1 MKKILLSLGILSCL
15 SMNAQTLLSE
25 GFEGATFPPNGWVRT
40 NTNATRQWDLS
51 TVNFPG
57 TTAQDLETR
66 DHFTI
71 TGNNS
76 ATINW
81 VGTANTANL
90 TSPSFTLVGAAS
102 PILKFNVVVGWS
114 YMIDIDAGDLIAQ
127 VSTNGGTSW
136 TTLWDEDTESG
147 FTDDGDGDEDSDTY
161 NTVAVQKS
169 LSPYIGQADVRIRFQ
184 YSGADADAVAIDDVQ
199 VLATTLSTKEVS
211 KSKTSIY
218 PNPTKGEVNI
228 KTDNKI
234 KSTTVLDLSG
244 KVLTTGSSEKININ
258 SFTKGAYL
266 LKVEFADGT
275 SKTEK
280 IIKD

>member
-15 SMNAQTLLSE
+15 SINAQTLLSE
-25 GFEGATFPPNGWVRT
+25 NFEGATFPPTGWTTT
-40 NTNATRQWDLS
+40 NTNASRQWNLS

-57 TTAQDLETR
+57 TTAQDIEIR

-76 ATINW
+76 ASIDWITQ
-81 VGTANTANL
+81 TNTANL
-90 TSPSFTLVGAAS
+90 SSPSFSLVGAAS
-102 PILKFNVVVGWS
+102 PVLKFNVVVGWS
-114 YMIDIDAGDLIAQ
+114 YMIDSDAGDLIAQ

-147 FTDDGDGDEDSDTY
+147 FTDDGDGDEDTDLY

-169 LSPYIGQADVRIRFQ
+169 LSAYIGQADVRIRFQ
-184 YSGADADAVAIDDVQ
+184 YVGANADAVAVDDVQ
-199 VLATTLSTKEVS
+199 VLASTLSTKEAS
-211 KSKTSIY
+211 KSKTTIY

-228 KTDNKI
+228 KTDKKI

-244 KVLTTGSSEKININ
+244 KVLTVGSSETVNL
-258 SFTKGAYL
+258 SAFTKGTYL
-266 LKVEFADGT
+266 IKVEFADGS

>member
-1 MKKILLSLGILSCL
+1 MKKILLSLGVLSCL
-15 SMNAQTLLSE
+15 SINAQTLLSE
-25 GFEGATFPPNGWVRT
+25 NFEGSTFPPTGWTRT
-40 NTNATRQWDLS
+40 NTNAARQWDLS
-51 TVNFPG
+51 TVNFTG
-57 TTAQDLETR
+57 TSAQELETR
-66 DHFTI
+66 DYFTI

-114 YMIDIDAGDLIAQ
+114 YMIDINTGNLVAQ

-136 TTLWDEDTESG
+136 TTLWDEDTEIG
-147 FTDDGDGDEDSDTY
+147 FTDDGDDDEDTDTY
-161 NTVAVQKS
+161 NTVAVQRS
-169 LSPYIGQADVRIRFQ
+169 LSAYIGQADVRIRFQ
-184 YSGADADAVAIDDVQ
+184 YTGADADAVAIDDVQ
-199 VLATTLSTKEVS
+199 VLAATLSTKEAS

-218 PNPTKGEVNI
+218 PNPTKGEINI
-228 KTDNKI
+228 KTDKKI
-234 KSTTVLDLSG
+234 KSSTVLDLSG
-244 KVLTTGSSEKININ
+244 KVLLQTSSEKVNIS
-258 SFTKGAYL
+258 SFTKGTYL

-275 SKTEK
+275 IKTEK

>member
-1 MKKILLSLGILSCL
+1 MKKLLLILGVLSCL
-15 SMNAQTLLSE
+15 SINAQTLLSE
-25 GFEGATFPPNGWVRT
+25 NFEGATFPPTGWTRT
-40 NTNATRQWDLS
+40 NTNSARQWDLS
-51 TVNFPG
+51 TVNFTG
-57 TTAQDLETR
+57 TTAQDIETR

-90 TSPSFTLVGAAS
+90 TSPSFSLVGATT

-114 YMIDIDAGDLIAQ
+114 YMIDSDAGDLIAQ

-136 TTLWDEDTESG
+136 TTLWNEDTESG
-147 FTDDGDGDEDSDTY
+147 FTDDGDGDEDTDLY

-169 LSPYIGQADVRIRFQ
+169 LSAYIGQADVRIRFQ
-184 YSGADADAVAIDDVQ
+184 YTGADADAVAVDDVQ
-199 VLATTLSTKEVS
+199 VLASTLSTKEAS

-228 KTDNKI
+228 KTDKKI

-244 KVLTTGSSEKININ
+244 KVLTVGSSETVNL
-258 SFTKGAYL
+258 SAFTKGTYL
-266 LKVEFADGT
+266 VKVEFADGT